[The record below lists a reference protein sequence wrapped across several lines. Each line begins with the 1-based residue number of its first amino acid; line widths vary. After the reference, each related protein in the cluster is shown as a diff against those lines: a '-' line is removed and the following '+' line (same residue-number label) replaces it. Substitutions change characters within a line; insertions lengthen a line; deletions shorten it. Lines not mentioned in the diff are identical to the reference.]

1 MQDKSS
7 GEPGVH
13 SETYLC
19 GMRIYHEVSGT
30 LGIPM
35 SVTVIDPDT
44 NMKLDRIDDFD
55 WIQQL
60 TQMEEDEKTFW
71 RRLQMSNKKECS
83 RNRG

>member
-1 MQDKSS
+1 MFQNDHNIREVVLPEGIRRIGEGCFEGCSRLCR
-7 GEPGVH
+7 EPGVH

-44 NMKLDRIDDFD
+44 NM
-55 WIQQL
+55 
-60 TQMEEDEKTFW
+60 
-71 RRLQMSNKKECS
+71 
-83 RNRG
+83 